1 MGLGWVPNPKAG
13 TLLREEET
21 DTGRQR
27 RCAAGG
33 RDWSY
38 AATSQRSQEP
48 WEAARGKESLEPSE
62 GTQPCW
68 HLDFGFLDASELR
81 ESTEVCTHLFSNSF
95 LITLGSQ
102 AKVIR
107 NEDSR
112 RLAFPA
118 WFPGFYPA
126 SSGATPSNI
135 LAWRIPW
142 TVLSMGSQRVRHGWG
157 KRASLSYQGSKNK
170 VYLMI
175 VCHYL

>member
-13 TLLREEET
+13 PLLREEET

-27 RCAAGG
+27 WCADGG

-102 AKVIR
+102 AKVTR

-126 SSGATPSNI
+126 SSRCDESDQFWANLS
-135 LAWRIPW
+135 LLCMR
-142 TVLSMGSQRVRHGWG
+142 TVFIHSHNNCL
-157 KRASLSYQGSKNK
+157 LISYQPPS
-170 VYLMI
+170 I
-175 VCHYL
+175 CSR